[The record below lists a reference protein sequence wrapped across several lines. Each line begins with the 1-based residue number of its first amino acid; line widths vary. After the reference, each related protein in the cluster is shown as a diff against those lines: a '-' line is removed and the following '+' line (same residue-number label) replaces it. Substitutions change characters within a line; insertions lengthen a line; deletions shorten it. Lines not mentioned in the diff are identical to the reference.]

1 MLGKESHGD
10 KNTDESGIVPTYFEE
25 FYFDCVDLYESLSDL
40 KWLNV
45 NQSYAR
51 RSPYRS

>member
-1 MLGKESHGD
+1 MATKMRTSRQHHL
-10 KNTDESGIVPTYFEE
+10 GIVPTYFEE

-40 KWLNV
+40 KWLNL